1 MQTVR
6 SHIDDFFNSDD
17 IKRRPLYQHCHFR
30 VQTLTKAAKLLKSA
44 RRLDPNAVL
53 VDEKDKDLKWTQDR
67 LAWELLYWQSEAYY
81 IEGQNAVA
89 IHNLHFSELAAEG
102 IVSTSTYKDAA
113 SKERTSYDNAIKAA
127 ERTLKYFPDNAL
139 SLIQLA
145 KILHARGN
153 RWRARGV
160 MKRARKIH
168 PDDMDVLKASQE

>member
-6 SHIDDFFNSDD
+6 SHIDDFFNSPD
-17 IKRRPLYQHCHFR
+17 IKRRPIYQHCHFR
-30 VQTLTKAAKLLKSA
+30 VQTLTKAAKLLKQA

-53 VDEKDKDLKWTQDR
+53 EIKEEKLAWTQDH

-81 IEGQNAVA
+81 IEGQNAFT
-89 IHNLHFSELAAEG
+89 IHNMHFSELAAEG
-102 IVSTSTYKDAA
+102 IVSFLTEKDAL
-113 SKERTSYDNAIKAA
+113 KKQRISYDNAIKAA
-127 ERTLKYFPDNAL
+127 ERTLKYFPENAL

-153 RWRARGV
+153 KWRARKV
-160 MKRARKIH
+160 MQRARTLH